1 MQVKVIPCKSC
12 KAFFH
17 NMPALSTMNQLVKM
31 GLHVLHEI
39 WNLNFRSSFVYIINN
54 KAAPLCIK
62 ANGTA
67 LYTLL
72 STINKIVRLISPS
85 TCRSLHHKHPRR
97 YFVK

>member
-12 KAFFH
+12 KVFFH
-17 NMPALSTMNQLVKM
+17 NMPALSTMNQLVKCE
-31 GLHVLHEI
+31 LHVLHEI

-67 LYTLL
+67 LY
-72 STINKIVRLISPS
+72 I
-85 TCRSLHHKHPRR
+85 
-97 YFVK
+97 YFI